1 MSEASALAWRPAHQR
16 PPLLVRARERVGR
29 SRTVVAASLVVL
41 AVLLP
46 AAVILPWLDPTAAT
60 HADITAVYSPPSAEH
75 LLGTDG
81 AGRDL
86 LVRTLAAL
94 RTSFLVG
101 LVAAAVATLI
111 GVTVGAVGAATV
123 SWGRGVVDQVLMR
136 LVDAVNAVPH
146 LVLGVVIVA
155 MLGPSVSSVITSIA
169 VTHWTTPARLVRAE
183 MLSVQGRDFVDVAIV
198 GGAGRWRV
206 TTRHVLPQVAS
217 RALLAA
223 VLMVPHAIWHESALS
238 FLGLGMPPHL
248 PSLGAMIQDAQVAVF
263 AGHWWPAFW
272 PGLALVVVTL
282 AISGAA
288 AMLRPRERAL

>member
-1 MSEASALAWRPAHQR
+1 MSESSTLAWRPAHAR

-29 SRTVVAASLVVL
+29 SRTAIGVSVVVL

-46 AAVILPWLDPTAAT
+46 AAVLVPWLDPTAAVR
-60 HADITAVYSPPSAEH
+60 ADIGSVFAAPSVERPF
-75 LLGTDG
+75 GTDG

-101 LVAAAVATLI
+101 LVAAVVATVI
-111 GVTVGAVGAATV
+111 GVTVGAVAAATV

-136 LVDAVNAVPH
+136 FLDAVNAVPH
-146 LVLGVVIVA
+146 LILGVVIVA
-155 MLGPSVSSVITSIA
+155 MLGPSVTSVIISIA

-183 MLSVQGRDFVDVAIV
+183 MLSVQNRDFVDVAIV
-198 GGAGRWRV
+198 GGASRWRV
-206 TTRHVLPQVAS
+206 TTRHVLPQVGS

-248 PSLGAMIQDAQVAVF
+248 PSLGAMIQEAQVAVL
-263 AGHWWPAFW
+263 AGHWWPAFF

-282 AISGAA
+282 AVSGAA
-288 AMLRPRERAL
+288 ALLRPREGSS